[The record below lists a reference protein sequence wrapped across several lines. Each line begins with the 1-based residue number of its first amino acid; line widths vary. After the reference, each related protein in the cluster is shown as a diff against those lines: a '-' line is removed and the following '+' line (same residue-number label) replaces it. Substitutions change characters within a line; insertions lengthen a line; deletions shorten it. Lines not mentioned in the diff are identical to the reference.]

1 MSEQPKLFIFTSRKP
16 VCCENSTSFRS
27 MLVPAASSAC
37 LAAGIGASGMCA
49 SAARALPKRCRRTRM
64 SRAAQRGGP
73 LRLRQDN
80 REEPI
85 SAQ

>member
-1 MSEQPKLFIFTSRKP
+1 MHEVEKASGLS
-16 VCCENSTSFRS
+16 SLATSFRL

-37 LAAGIGASGMCA
+37 LAADIAVSGTCA

-64 SRAAQRGGP
+64 SRLPLNAAVP
-73 LRLRQDN
+73 LRLRQDI